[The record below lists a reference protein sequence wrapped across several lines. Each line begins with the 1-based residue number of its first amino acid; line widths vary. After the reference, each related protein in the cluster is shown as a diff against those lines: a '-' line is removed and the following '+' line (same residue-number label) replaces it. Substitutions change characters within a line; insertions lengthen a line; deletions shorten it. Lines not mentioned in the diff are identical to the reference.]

1 VADAPN
7 PLLEPIA
14 RVTKAWAEATDAE
27 RVTMLR
33 RASIRNRDRM
43 ARDLAQQ
50 IAKLLRLW
58 EEKPTD
64 GHIPVLLREMDKY
77 VGYPARIT
85 PVRTRVSSAPMRA
98 AFAGCEGLTS
108 AVLSGARKSAAL

>member
-77 VGYPARIT
+77 VARG
-85 PVRTRVSSAPMRA
+85 VAPSQVERDLLER
-98 AFAGCEGLTS
+98 EGS
-108 AVLSGARKSAAL
+108 EGA